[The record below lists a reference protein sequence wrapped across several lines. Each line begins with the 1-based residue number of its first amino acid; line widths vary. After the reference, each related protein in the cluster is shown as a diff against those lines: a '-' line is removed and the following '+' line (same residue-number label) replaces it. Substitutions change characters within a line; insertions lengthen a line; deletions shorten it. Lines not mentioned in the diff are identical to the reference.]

1 MIWMGQGILLRPVK
15 PPAVLCNGCFFAHFS
30 VTPFELKPIPRL
42 RNPTLLPNQQR
53 GEHEEKSA
61 RIQEVKLEKEAT
73 KARLE
78 KRKAE
83 VPEGRMRDSGL
94 LQDKYDKLREEYN
107 ALLLPK

>member
-30 VTPFELKPIPRL
+30 VTPFELK
-42 RNPTLLPNQQR
+42 
-53 GEHEEKSA
+53 EHEEKSA